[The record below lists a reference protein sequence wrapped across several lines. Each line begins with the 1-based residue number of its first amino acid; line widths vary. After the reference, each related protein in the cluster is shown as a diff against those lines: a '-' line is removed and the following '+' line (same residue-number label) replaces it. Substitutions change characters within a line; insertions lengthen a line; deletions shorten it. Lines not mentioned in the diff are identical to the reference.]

1 MKKIWKEAEENRMGS
16 EGKTGDGRGR
26 QGTKDGQY
34 AEWKNFSPAKFLSTG
49 QEMLVEIRAS
59 LYTARGKM
67 GLILS
72 LAGFLWGLSEAKG
85 AARGEFEPF
94 VLVASLLW
102 VAMGLA
108 MLVTLENNKLLY
120 LLPVSRK
127 EFAALQ
133 IRRLAWTFLMVLGE
147 MALFLACMNKDAEFF
162 WRNFFLKAIPFS
174 GAMSIYT
181 IAAIKPVKES
191 QQTGKKIYQLSN
203 AVILLVLICCFLN
216 FIVFGDSWDVLDLVL
231 SVTDYIVNLF
241 TVGYL
246 YWKFGC
252 ADVYYDE
259 I

>member
-1 MKKIWKEAEENRMGS
+1 MKKIWKEAEEKRMRS
-16 EGKTGDGRGR
+16 EGKAGDNRR
-26 QGTKDGQY
+26 QQETKDGQY
-34 AEWKNFSPAKFLSTG
+34 AEWRNFSPAKFLNTG

-72 LAGFLWGLSEAKG
+72 LAGFIWGLGEAKG

-120 LLPVSRK
+120 LLPVCRK

-133 IRRLAWTFLMVLGE
+133 IRRLVWIFLMVLE
-147 MALFLACMNKDAEFF
+147 VMTLLLVCMNDAVFF
-162 WRNFFLKAIPFS
+162 LFYFFLKAIPFS

-203 AVILLVLICCFLN
+203 AVILLVLISCFLN
-216 FIVFGDSWDVLDLVL
+216 FIVFGDSWGALDWVL
-231 SVTDYIVNLF
+231 SVTDYGVNLF

>member
-1 MKKIWKEAEENRMGS
+1 MEENRM
-16 EGKTGDGRGR
+16 EKKEKTEENRIRKDGR
-26 QGTKDGQY
+26 Y
-34 AEWKNFSPAKFLSTG
+34 AEWKNFSPAKFLYTG

-72 LAGFLWGLSEAKG
+72 LVGILWGLSEVNG
-85 AARGEFEPF
+85 LTGGEPEPF
-94 VLVASLLW
+94 VLAAALMWL
-102 VAMGLA
+102 AMGLA

-133 IRRLAWTFLMVLGE
+133 IRRMIWIFLMILGV
-147 MALFLACMNKDAEFF
+147 MALFLACIDLKAAVF
-162 WRNFFLKAIPFS
+162 WRNLLLKAIPFS

-203 AVILLVLICCFLN
+203 AVIILVLVCCFLN
-216 FIVFGDSWDVLDLVL
+216 FIVFKDSWSILDWMI
-231 SVTDYIVNLF
+231 SVTDYGVNMF